1 MFKGLSMKEDD
12 VLVPHSHTP
21 PISKLPSFSV
31 EVPQVIE
38 IKDADSV
45 EVI

>member
-1 MFKGLSMKEDD
+1 MKEDD
-12 VLVPHSHTP
+12 VLVRQSQTP
-21 PISKLPSFSV
+21 PPSLMPSSSV
-31 EVPQVIE
+31 EAPQVIE

>member
-1 MFKGLSMKEDD
+1 MKEGDL
-12 VLVPHSHTP
+12 LVPHSQT
-21 PISKLPSFSV
+21 SPSSLMTSSSV
-31 EVPQVIE
+31 EVPQIIE

>member
-1 MFKGLSMKEDD
+1 MKEDD
-12 VLVPHSHTP
+12 PLVPHSQT
-21 PISKLPSFSV
+21 SSSV

-38 IKDADSV
+38 IKNADSV

>member
-1 MFKGLSMKEDD
+1 M
-12 VLVPHSHTP
+12 LVPNSETP
-21 PISKLPSFSV
+21 PSSLMPFSSV

>member
-1 MFKGLSMKEDD
+1 MMEDD
-12 VLVPHSHTP
+12 MIVPHSQTP
-21 PISKLPSFSV
+21 PTSILPSSSV